1 MQMQKMKCFHL
12 TGFRSA
18 LVSSDKPLPAP
29 SGSEVVLKVLAAGVC
44 HSDVHIWEGGYDLGN
59 DQTMS
64 FEGRVKFPLT
74 MGHESSGEVVAV
86 GPDVQGVKMGDKCL
100 ICSWIGCRECAFC
113 QQGDEHLCTAPRF
126 LGVNRDGGYAD
137 HIVVPH
143 ARYLMDL
150 KGVDPV
156 AAAPLACSG
165 LTTYSALKKAGPRL
179 AHDRVVIIGAGGLGL
194 MAISLLKLMGGK
206 GAVVVELDAAKRQAA
221 LAAGAV
227 AAIDPK
233 APDVD
238 KQIRDALGA
247 PVYFV
252 LDLVGSG
259 ETAALGFRLLDKGG
273 KLVVVGLFGGAM
285 SLSVPMVTMRAVS
298 IVGSYIGSPAE
309 LRELVQLVQT
319 KGMPAIPLD
328 KRKLHDANTALEDLR
343 AGRVVGRV
351 VLIP

>member
-1 MQMQKMKCFHL
+1 MQKMKCFHL
-12 TGFRSA
+12 TGFRQQ
-18 LVSSDKPLPAP
+18 LVLADKLVPEPT
-29 SGSEVVLKVLAAGVC
+29 GSQVLLKVLAAGVC

-64 FEGRVKFPLT
+64 FEGRIKFPLT
-74 MGHESSGEVVAV
+74 MGHESAGEVIAM
-86 GPDVQGVKMGDKCL
+86 GPDAKGVRLGDKCL
-100 ICSWIGCRECAFC
+100 ICSWIGCGECAFC
-113 QQGDEHLCTAPRF
+113 KDGDEHLCTAPRF
-126 LGVNRDGGYAD
+126 LGVNQDGGYAD
-137 HIVVPH
+137 HIMVPH
-143 ARYLMDL
+143 DRYLIDL
-150 KGVDPV
+150 KGIDPV

-179 AHDRVVIIGAGGLGL
+179 SRDPIVIIGAGGLGL
-194 MAISLLKLMGGK
+194 MGLNLLKIMGGK

-221 LAAGAV
+221 LDAGAL

-238 KQIRDALGA
+238 KQIRSALGA

-273 KLVVVGLFGGAM
+273 KQVIVGLFGGAM

-298 IVGSYIGSPAE
+298 IVGSYIGSPGE

-319 KGMPAIPLD
+319 AGMPVMPLD
-328 KRKLHDANTALEDLR
+328 RRRLQDANEALADLR
-343 AGRVVGRV
+343 GGRVMGRV

>member
-1 MQMQKMKCFHL
+1 MMTNMRCFHL
-12 TGFRSA
+12 PGFRA
-18 LVSSDKPLPAP
+18 KLMPMDKPLPQP
-29 SGSEVVLKVLAAGVC
+29 TGSEVVLKVLAAGVC

-59 DQTMS
+59 DQTLS

-74 MGHESSGEVVAV
+74 MGHESSGQVVAV
-86 GPDVQGVKMGDKCL
+86 GPDSKDVKVGDKCL
-100 ICSWIGCRECAFC
+100 SCSWIGCRECAFC
-113 QQGDEHLCTAPRF
+113 KQGDEHLCTAPRF
-126 LGVNRDGGYAD
+126 LGVNREGGYAD

-143 ARYLMDL
+143 DRYLIDL

-179 AHDRVVIIGAGGLGL
+179 ADDPVLVIGAGGLGM
-194 MAISLLKLMGGK
+194 MAINLLRVMGGK
-206 GAVVVELDAAKRQAA
+206 GAVVVELDPLKRQAA
-221 LAAGAV
+221 LDAGAI

-259 ETAALGFRLLDKGG
+259 ETAALGFKLLDKGG

-285 SLSVPMVTMRAVS
+285 SLSVPMVTMRAAS
-298 IVGSYIGSPAE
+298 IVGSYIGSPSE
-309 LRELVQLVQT
+309 LRELVHMVQT
-319 KGMPAIPLD
+319 KGMPVIPLD
-328 KRKLHDANTALEDLR
+328 KRRLEDANEALADLR
-343 AGRVVGRV
+343 AGKVMGRV
-351 VLIP
+351 VLVP